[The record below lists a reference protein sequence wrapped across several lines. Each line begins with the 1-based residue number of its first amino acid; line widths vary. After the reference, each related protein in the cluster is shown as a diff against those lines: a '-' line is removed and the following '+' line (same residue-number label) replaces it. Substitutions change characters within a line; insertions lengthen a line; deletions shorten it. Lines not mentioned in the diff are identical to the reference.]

1 MDLYQSLNVRT
12 LPQKPA
18 SRRNLSRRLPKPALG
33 NGRVQIQCKRAF
45 IAFDGPISSSDA
57 IDWAFPKADRRPN
70 TLNRSVRRALES
82 IGAVRVGRSKTG
94 RGTPIMWRLADD
106 QSSDLHACGRK
117 YRPGVV
123 ILTRNPQ
130 RQR

>member
-1 MDLYQSLNVRT
+1 VNHFTPRTIIILMKTIKDLYQSLNVRT
-12 LPQKPA
+12 L
-18 SRRNLSRRLPKPALG
+18 
-33 NGRVQIQCKRAF
+33 RAF

-106 QSSDLHACGRK
+106 QSSDLHAAANTG
-117 YRPGVV
+117 PAS
-123 ILTRNPQ
+123 
-130 RQR
+130 